1 MISIKSLAES
11 PELTSIP
18 ASYTFTSN
26 PNEYPALLPADPE
39 VNVPIIDLALLTFGT
54 SDQRSKVINELGNAC
69 ENWGFFIVTN
79 HGVPESL
86 MDAVMDG
93 CRGFFY
99 LCEDDKLEFKGD
111 HVMDPI
117 RCGTSFNASIE
128 KEFYWRDFLKV
139 FVHPQ
144 FHFPNK
150 PSGFSPF
157 VAKPPTATLTPRPS
171 YREPDLLLR
180 GLPVKN
186 PPHRGLPHHE
196 AILYSPLPPQPPQS
210 FSLSLL
216 SRLEPA
222 MVDENVG
229 VREEDVVRGVG
240 ATRFLDGQGE
250 SNLALEYCKRIREV
264 AKDVLE
270 GISESLGMESNYIN
284 KALNLDSN
292 FQIFIANLYP
302 PCPQPE
308 LAMGLPPHSDHGL
321 LTFLTQNGIGGLQ
334 IQHNGK
340 WVSVNPI
347 PNSFLINTGDHLE
360 ILSNG
365 KFKSVVHR
373 AIVNRNST
381 RISLAIAN
389 GPSLDTVVT
398 PAAEL
403 VDSHNI
409 PPAYIGI
416 KYKEYIQLQQSN
428 NLKDK
433 SVLDRIRS
441 I

>member
-150 PSGFSPF
+150 PSGF
-157 VAKPPTATLTPRPS
+157 
-171 YREPDLLLR
+171 
-180 GLPVKN
+180 
-186 PPHRGLPHHE
+186 
-196 AILYSPLPPQPPQS
+196 
-210 FSLSLL
+210 
-216 SRLEPA
+216 
-222 MVDENVG
+222 
-229 VREEDVVRGVG
+229 
-240 ATRFLDGQGE
+240 